1 MASPSP
7 RAWTISRLSLSFTLD
22 QVAAGLAG
30 LSPLDALL
38 VLAVNQ
44 ANIAPLTR
52 DPKAR
57 QAYGD
62 LDHAAPDASRR
73 PASVNAIANSLGI
86 PFETTR
92 RRLKRLDTEGV
103 CTILPGAGV
112 VIPEAFLTSAP
123 YLESVM
129 AANQRLVGFYGQL
142 VDDDLLDP
150 LPAANYDIDAGVPL
164 RGAARLI
171 SDYLLRALDGLM
183 REGGDAIGAITL
195 LAIVVAG
202 LDEVAWP
209 PEADWALTA
218 VPFRSTTVAQIA
230 RRLGLPPETVRRH
243 VMHLI
248 EAGVGRKTAEGV
260 APARDLLAR
269 PAIQA
274 LADDHAA
281 AVHRLFAGLA
291 ERGVVAAWEQMGA
304 GAAPRRRA

>member
-52 DPKAR
+52 DPAAR

-62 LDHAAPDASRR
+62 LEHAAPDASRR

-92 RRLKRLDTEGV
+92 RRLKRLEAEGV

-112 VIPEAFLTSAP
+112 VIPEAFLTSPA

-129 AANQRLVGFYGQL
+129 AAYHRLVGFYAQLIDGQ
-142 VDDDLLDP
+142 LLDP
-150 LPAANYDIDAGVPL
+150 LPPTNYEVDAGVPL

-171 SDYLLRALDGLM
+171 ADYLLRSVDGLM
-183 REGGDAIGAITL
+183 RETGDAISAITL
-195 LAIVVAG
+195 LTILVAA
-202 LDEVAWP
+202 LDDVPWP
-209 PEADWALTA
+209 PQADWALPAT
-218 VPFRSTTVAQIA
+218 PFRSATVAQIA
-230 RRLGLPPETVRRH
+230 RRLGLPAETVRRH
-243 VMHLI
+243 VLQLV
-248 EAGVGRKTAEGV
+248 EAGVCRKTDEGV
-260 APARDLLAR
+260 APAPDFLAR

-274 LADDHAA
+274 LTDDHAA
-281 AVHRLFAGLA
+281 AVQRLFAGLA
-291 ERGVVAAWEQMGA
+291 ERGVVAAWELAGA
-304 GAAPRRRA
+304 GDAPRQRA